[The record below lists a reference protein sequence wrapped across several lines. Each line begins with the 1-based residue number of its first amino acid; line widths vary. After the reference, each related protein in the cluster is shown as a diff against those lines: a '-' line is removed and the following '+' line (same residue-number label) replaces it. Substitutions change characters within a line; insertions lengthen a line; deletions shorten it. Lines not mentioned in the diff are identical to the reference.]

1 MSGKRFVGLVVSLF
15 GFRLLRPLTDH
26 LDEADPRRHA
36 AKWLPAIL
44 VAAYVNIVEG
54 RDAAS
59 LGVRWDGPRPFLKRV
74 ALGFGAMLGAN
85 IVLGP
90 VHERLGTEELAE
102 GMEAFGDT
110 GLLGK
115 LFIAATAGVTE
126 ELLFR
131 GYALERLDELTD
143 SRLVAAVVTTLAFVL
158 GHKGETWGW
167 KSVLQ
172 IAQPAVIVTALYLR
186 FRDLLALMT
195 IHALN
200 DAVGLVFAGKIFDD
214 D

>member
-1 MSGKRFVGLVVSLF
+1 MSLQRLLGIAGSLA

-44 VAAYVNIVEG
+44 VAAYVKFAEG

-59 LGVRWDGPRPFLKRV
+59 VGVRWDGSRPFCKRV
-74 ALGFGAMLGAN
+74 AVGFAAMMGAN
-85 IVLGP
+85 IALAP
-90 VHERLGTEELAE
+90 LHERLGTEDLQE

-131 GYALERLDELTD
+131 GYALERLEEVTD
-143 SRLVAAVVTTLAFVL
+143 SRLVAAVVTTAAFVL
-158 GHKGETWGW
+158 GHKGETWSW

-172 IAQPAVIVTALYLR
+172 IAQPATITTALYLR
-186 FRDLLALMT
+186 FRDLPALMA

-200 DAVGLVFAGKIFDD
+200 DAVGLIFAGRIFDEE
-214 D
+214 

>member
-1 MSGKRFVGLVVSLF
+1 MTLQRLLGIAGSLA
-15 GFRLLRPLTDH
+15 GFRLLRPFTDH

-36 AKWLPAIL
+36 AKWVPAAL
-44 VAAYVNIVEG
+44 VAAYVKFAEG

-59 LGVRWDGPRPFLKRV
+59 LGVRWDGPRAFLKRV
-74 ALGFGAMLGAN
+74 AVGIVAMMAAN
-85 IVLGP
+85 VVLGP
-90 VHERLGTEELAE
+90 LHERLGTEELQE
-102 GMEAFGDT
+102 GMEAYGDT

-143 SRLVAAVVTTLAFVL
+143 SRLLAAAVTTAAFVL
-158 GHKGETWGW
+158 GHKGETWSW

-172 IAQPAVIVTALYLR
+172 IAQPAVVVTALYLR

-195 IHALN
+195 VHALN
-200 DAVGLVFAGKIFDD
+200 DAVGLLFAEQIFDD

>member
-1 MSGKRFVGLVVSLF
+1 MTLQRLLGIAGSLA

-36 AKWLPAIL
+36 AKWVPAVL
-44 VAAYVNIVEG
+44 VAAYVYLVED

-59 LGVRWDGPRPFLKRV
+59 LGVRWDGPRTFLKRV
-74 ALGFGAMLGAN
+74 GLGFAAMMGAN
-85 IVLGP
+85 IVMGP
-90 VHERLGTEELAE
+90 IHERLGTEDLQE
-102 GMEAFGDT
+102 GMAAFGDT

-143 SRLVAAVVTTLAFVL
+143 SRLVAAVVTTAAFVL

-172 IAQPAVIVTALYLR
+172 IAQPAVVVTALYLR

-195 IHALN
+195 VHALN
-200 DAVGLVFAGKIFDD
+200 DAVGLLFAEQISDD